1 MIQQTED
8 PLGPPFASAVTTV
21 PDQPPAHET
30 AATLPVPR
38 KRGFRR
44 GIAILPSLFTTGNLF
59 LGFWAMVRTLHG
71 QYHEAAPL
79 IGWAILLDLLDG
91 RIARMTGTSS
101 EFGGELDSLA
111 DVISFGVAPALLAYS
126 WGFSSVPRVG
136 WLAAFLFV
144 VCGTLRLARFNVQRH
159 AVDGRYFVGLPIPAA
174 AAQVAAWVHFRSEPL
189 VGRAQ
194 AIPAL
199 FLIVTLSF
207 LMVSTIRYH
216 SFKKL
221 DLRTPRSYITV
232 VGIALMFLLVALEPA
247 LVPLIIAT
255 LYWLSGPSLYLA
267 GLLRRRDGTPPAV
280 VNGEA
285 PSP

>member
-1 MIQQTED
+1 VVFRGESNAAVSELQTD
-8 PLGPPFASAVTTV
+8 G
-21 PDQPPAHET
+21 
-30 AATLPVPR
+30 TLPLAR
-38 KRGFRR
+38 QRGFRR

-111 DVISFGVAPALLAYS
+111 DVISFGVAPALLAYA
-126 WGFSSVPRVG
+126 WGFGSVPRVG

-174 AAQVAAWVHFRSEPL
+174 AAQVAAWVHFHSEPL
-189 VGRAQ
+189 AGRAQ
-194 AIPAL
+194 SLPAL
-199 FLIVTLSF
+199 ALVVTLSF

-232 VGIALMFLLVALEPA
+232 VGIALMFLLIALEPP
-247 LVPLIIAT
+247 LVLLLIAT
-255 LYWLSGPSLYLA
+255 LYWVSGPTLYLV
-267 GLLRRRDGTPPAV
+267 GLIRRRDGAPPAV
-280 VNGEA
+280 VTGQA
-285 PSP
+285 STP